1 MSTSEILAHTKERMK
16 KSEDALQRELGSIRA
31 GRANASLLDRLEVE
45 YYGALTPVNQLASIT
60 VPEARMLLITPYD
73 KSSLNDIERAI
84 LMSDIGITPTSDG
97 SVIRLI
103 IPQLTEERR
112 KELAKQVGKE
122 AELHTLEKDIQKVT
136 DDSVKNIDKLA
147 ATKEKELLEV

>member
-1 MSTSEILAHTKERMK
+1 M
-16 KSEDALQRELGSIRA
+16 
-31 GRANASLLDRLEVE
+31 E

-122 AELHTLEKDIQKVT
+122 AESAKV
-136 DDSVKNIDKLA
+136 SVRNIRRDAIDQAK
-147 ATKEKELLEV
+147 KS

>member
-16 KSEDALQRELGSIRA
+16 KSEDALLRELGSIRA

-103 IPQLTEERR
+103 IPQ
-112 KELAKQVGKE
+112 
-122 AELHTLEKDIQKVT
+122 
-136 DDSVKNIDKLA
+136 
-147 ATKEKELLEV
+147 